1 MKLLSK
7 KFLIF
12 TIILVFILSFYAIMY
27 LNTIFIEIAE
37 VKAKEIVSAA
47 ITKVINEE
55 SKKINVSNL
64 IISDDKNYI
73 QINSTEINRIGT
85 TISSKLQQELDKTMI
100 QPIKIPV
107 LSALGLDILAGFGP
121 NLAVKIVP
129 VGFSTV
135 PAYEDQ
141 VESKGINNIRYKI
154 YAIIS
159 AEIKLIV
166 PLKEKSIRIKS
177 RAPIVD
183 IVIEGDVPDTYMNFG
198 S

>member
-154 YAIIS
+154 YSIIS

-166 PLKEKSIRIKS
+166 PLKEESIRIKS

-183 IVIEGDVPDTYMNFG
+183 IVIEGDIPDTYMNFG